1 MPVLPITKC
10 QGTGNDFVLFDNRTG
25 RTCDYPALARALCD
39 RRFGVG
45 ADGLLALVAASSPAA
60 DCGMRIFNADGSEA
74 EMCGNGIR
82 CAALYLA
89 RANGADGPRAFETA
103 AGVVRTEPGSVQG
116 SVRVDMGMP
125 TRRPP
130 AAFDLD
136 GEKMEFTRVAIGNPH
151 AVVFVDEPLETFD
164 LERLA
169 ARLAREGADSGG
181 INVEVARVDGTA
193 IAMRVS
199 ERGVGETWACGTG
212 AIATAVAAIASG
224 RAASPVEIVTKGGST
239 TVSWGGEGTAAF
251 LTGPARLVFDTT
263 VEVTDASFRPGA

>member
-1 MPVLPITKC
+1 VPAFPITKC
-10 QGTGNDFVLFDNRTG
+10 QGTGNDFVLFDNRAS
-25 RTCDYPALARALCD
+25 RRCDHAAMARALCD

-45 ADGLLALVAASSPAA
+45 ADGLLVLVAASSPDA

-89 RANGADGPRAFETA
+89 RADGADGPRAFETA
-103 AGVVRTEPGSVQG
+103 AGIVRTEPGAVKDT
-116 SVRVDMGMP
+116 VRVEMGVP
-125 TRRPP
+125 THRPP
-130 AAFDLD
+130 TAFDLA
-136 GEKMEFTRVAIGNPH
+136 GTTMEFARVAIGNPH

-181 INVEVARVDGTA
+181 INVEVARVEGAA

-212 AIATAVAAIASG
+212 AVAAAVAAIASG

-239 TVSWGGEGTAAF
+239 TVNWGGEGTTAF
-251 LTGPARLVFDTT
+251 LTGPARLVFDTIVELSDDT
-263 VEVTDASFRPGA
+263 VRPGA